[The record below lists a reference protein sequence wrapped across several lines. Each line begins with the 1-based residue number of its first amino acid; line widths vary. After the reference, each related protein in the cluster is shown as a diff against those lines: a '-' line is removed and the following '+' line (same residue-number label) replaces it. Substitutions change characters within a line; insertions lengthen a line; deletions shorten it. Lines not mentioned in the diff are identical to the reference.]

1 MGLFSRL
8 FGRRD
13 DPPAADPAPQ
23 GDPPELAA
31 AIAALQAEDMPAV
44 LRLATPQLDA
54 ANPAVRAD
62 AQRLCALA
70 QSRLGD
76 WPAASGHWQ
85 ALFALEP
92 TAHNALQV
100 ATTSVMC
107 GEIERGEQWFRQSGE
122 LNASSQDTNPIQ
134 AHISFLT
141 ALCNVGRHADAL
153 PYLGWIRDVY
163 RRLHITDDTFL
174 HLRGVPFLSVFLE
187 NSWPVLHAALDAPAI
202 EAWYGELIADLD
214 EDGAQRA
221 RHWLA
226 TQTASTD

>member
-8 FGRRD
+8 FGRRGA
-13 DPPAADPAPQ
+13 PATRLAPRS
-23 GDPPELAA
+23 DPPELAA
-31 AIAALQAEDMPAV
+31 AIAALQAGDMPAV
-44 LRLATPQLDA
+44 LRLAQPHLDA
-54 ANPAVRAD
+54 PAPAVRAD

-70 QSRLGD
+70 QSRLGA
-76 WPAASGHWQ
+76 WPAAFGHWH
-85 ALFALEP
+85 ALFELEP
-92 TAHNALQV
+92 TAHNALQL

-122 LNASSQDTNPIQ
+122 LNAASQDTNPVQ

-141 ALCNVGRHADAL
+141 ALCNIGRHAEAL
-153 PYLGWIRDVY
+153 PYLCWIRDVY
-163 RRLHITDDTFL
+163 RQLHITDDTFL

-202 EAWYGELIADLD
+202 GAWYGELIADLD
-214 EDGAQRA
+214 EDGAQRT

-226 TQTASTD
+226 AQTASVH